1 MRFRFRGLAALVVV
15 VGFALNG
22 CSAMRERRWSYC
34 AVGGGLLGA
43 AVGAGAAG
51 SLVYEYEGDTGGSDE
66 ETAAAA
72 AGAAVGGAVVGTLL
86 GHMICDPQKE
96 APPLPVAPPPPAP
109 KPLPK
114 KISLSADTFFDF
126 DSAKLRP
133 LGEQRVEELVQGLKE
148 NPSVRVLVEGHTDS
162 IGTEK
167 YNQVLS
173 ERRANAVR
181 DYMVSRGIDAS
192 RISTRGYGELKP
204 IASNKTAEGRAKN
217 RRVDI
222 TTL

>member
-1 MRFRFRGLAALVVV
+1 MRFRGMAVLVLV

-22 CSAMRERRWSYC
+22 CSAMQERRWSYC
-34 AVGGGLLGA
+34 ALGGGLLGA
-43 AVGAGAAG
+43 AIGGGAAG
-51 SLVYEYEGDTGGSDE
+51 ALVNEYEAGNGGSDE

-72 AGAAVGGAVVGTLL
+72 AGAAVGGALVGTLL
-86 GHMICDPQKE
+86 GHVICDPQKE

-109 KPLPK
+109 LPK
-114 KISLSADTFFDF
+114 KISLSADTNFDF

-133 LGEQRVEELVQGLKE
+133 LGEQRVEGLVESLKK

-167 YNQVLS
+167 YNQRLS
-173 ERRANAVR
+173 ERRANSVR
-181 DYMVSRGIDAS
+181 DYMVSLGIDAS
-192 RISTRGYGELKP
+192 RITTRGYGEAKP
-204 IASNKTAEGRAKN
+204 IESNDTAEGRATN

-222 TTL
+222 MTP

>member
-1 MRFRFRGLAALVVV
+1 MRFRGVAALVV

-22 CSAMRERRWSYC
+22 CSAMQERRWSYC

-43 AVGAGAAG
+43 AVGAGTAG
-51 SLVYEYEGDTGGSDE
+51 ALVHEYEGGDGGSGE

-72 AGAAVGGAVVGTLL
+72 TGAAVGGAVVGTLL

-109 KPLPK
+109 LPK
-114 KISLSADTFFDF
+114 KISLSADTLFDF

-133 LGEQRVEELVQGLKE
+133 LGKQKVEELVEGLKE
-148 NPSVRVLVEGHTDS
+148 NPSVRVLVEGHTCS

-167 YNQVLS
+167 YNQKLS

-181 DYMVSRGIDAS
+181 DYMVSLGIGAS
-192 RISTRGYGELKP
+192 RITTRGYGESKP
-204 IASNKTAEGRAKN
+204 IESNNTAAGRAKN

>member
-1 MRFRFRGLAALVVV
+1 VCSRGVAALALVV
-15 VGFALNG
+15 GFVLSG
-22 CSAMRERRWSYC
+22 CSAMQERRWSYC

-51 SLVYEYEGDTGGSDE
+51 ALVNEYEAGNGGSDE
-66 ETAAAA
+66 EVVGAA
-72 AGAAVGGAVVGTLL
+72 AGAGVGGAILGTLL

-96 APPLPVAPPPPAP
+96 PPAAPPPPVATP
-109 KPLPK
+109 RPAPLPK
-114 KISLSADTFFDF
+114 KISLSADALFDF

-133 LGEQRVEELVQGLKE
+133 LGKQKLEELVEGLKE
-148 NPSVRVLVEGHTDS
+148 NPSASVLVEGHTCS

-167 YNQVLS
+167 YNQGLS

-181 DYMVSRGIDAS
+181 DYMVSLGIGTS
-192 RISTRGYGELKP
+192 RITTRGYGEAKP
-204 IASNKTAEGRAKN
+204 IESNKTAEGRSKN

-222 TTL
+222 TTF

>member
-1 MRFRFRGLAALVVV
+1 MRFRGMAALVVV

-22 CSAMRERRWSYC
+22 CSAMQERRWSYC

-43 AVGAGAAG
+43 AIGAGAAG
-51 SLVYEYEGDTGGSDE
+51 SLVNEYEAGNGGSDE
-66 ETAAAA
+66 EVVASAVG
-72 AGAAVGGAVVGTLL
+72 AGVGGAVLGTLL

-96 APPLPVAPPPPAP
+96 APAPPLPVATPRPA
-109 KPLPK
+109 PLPK
-114 KISLSADTFFDF
+114 KISLSADTYFDF

-133 LGEQRVEELVQGLKE
+133 LGEQKVEELVEGLKE
-148 NPSVRVLVEGHTDS
+148 NPSVKVLVEGHTCS

-167 YNQVLS
+167 YNQRLS

-181 DYMVSRGIDAS
+181 DYMESRGIDAS
-192 RISTRGYGELKP
+192 RITTRGYGEAKP
-204 IASNKTAEGRAKN
+204 IESNNTAEGRSKN

>member
-1 MRFRFRGLAALVVV
+1 MRFRGMAALVLV

-22 CSAMRERRWSYC
+22 CSAMQERRWSYC

-43 AVGAGAAG
+43 AIGAGAAG
-51 SLVYEYEGDTGGSDE
+51 SLVNEYEAGNGGSDE
-66 ETAAAA
+66 EVVAAA
-72 AGAAVGGAVVGTLL
+72 AGAGVGGAVLGTLL

-96 APPLPVAPPPPAP
+96 APPLPVAPPPPTP

-114 KISLSADTFFDF
+114 KISLSADTYFDF

-133 LGEQRVEELVQGLKE
+133 LGEQKVEELVEGLKE
-148 NPSVRVLVEGHTDS
+148 NPSVKVLVEGHTCS

-167 YNQVLS
+167 YNQGLS

-181 DYMVSRGIDAS
+181 DYMESRGIDAS
-192 RISTRGYGELKP
+192 RITTRGYGEAKP
-204 IASNKTAEGRAKN
+204 IESNNTAEGRSKN

>member
-1 MRFRFRGLAALVVV
+1 MRFRGVAVLVLV
-15 VGFALNG
+15 VGFVLSG
-22 CSAMRERRWSYC
+22 CSAMQERRWSYC

-51 SLVYEYEGDTGGSDE
+51 ALVNEYEAGNGGSDE
-66 ETAAAA
+66 EVVASAVG
-72 AGAAVGGAVVGTLL
+72 AGVGGAVLGTLL

-96 APPLPVAPPPPAP
+96 APAPPLPVATPRPA
-109 KPLPK
+109 PLPK
-114 KISLSADTFFDF
+114 KISLSADALFDF

-133 LGEQRVEELVQGLKE
+133 LGKQKVEELVEGLKE
-148 NPSVRVLVEGHTDS
+148 NPSVRVLVEGHTCS

-167 YNQVLS
+167 YNQKLS

-181 DYMVSRGIDAS
+181 DYMVSLGIGAS
-192 RISTRGYGELKP
+192 RITTRGYGESKP
-204 IASNKTAEGRAKN
+204 IESNNTAAGRAKN

>member
-1 MRFRFRGLAALVVV
+1 MRSRGVAALVLV

-22 CSAMRERRWSYC
+22 CSAMQERRWSYC
-34 AVGGGLLGA
+34 AVGGGLLGV

-51 SLVYEYEGDTGGSDE
+51 ALVHEYEGGDGGSNV
-66 ETAAAA
+66 ETAGAA
-72 AGAAVGGAVVGTLL
+72 AGAAVGGALAGTLL

-109 KPLPK
+109 LPK
-114 KISLSADTFFDF
+114 KISLSADTNFDF

-133 LGEQRVEELVQGLKE
+133 LGKQKVEELVEGLKE
-148 NPSVRVLVEGHTDS
+148 NPSVRVLVEGRTDS

-167 YNQVLS
+167 YNQRLS

-181 DYMVSRGIDAS
+181 DYMVSLGIGAS
-192 RISTRGYGELKP
+192 RITTRGYGEAKP
-204 IASNKTAEGRAKN
+204 IESNDTAEGRAKN

-222 TTL
+222 TTF

>member
-1 MRFRFRGLAALVVV
+1 MRSRGMAALVLV
-15 VGFALNG
+15 VGFVLSG
-22 CSAMRERRWSYC
+22 CSAMQERRWSYC

-51 SLVYEYEGDTGGSDE
+51 ALVNEYEAGNGGSDE
-66 ETAAAA
+66 EVVAAA
-72 AGAAVGGAVVGTLL
+72 AGAGVGGAVLGTLL
-86 GHMICDPQKE
+86 GHMICDPKKE

-114 KISLSADTFFDF
+114 KISLSADTLFDF

-133 LGEQRVEELVQGLKE
+133 LGKQKVEELVEGLKE
-148 NPSVRVLVEGHTDS
+148 NPSVSVLVEGHTCS

-167 YNQVLS
+167 YNQRLS

-181 DYMVSRGIDAS
+181 DYMVSLGIGAS
-192 RISTRGYGELKP
+192 RITTRGYGESKP
-204 IASNKTAEGRAKN
+204 IESNNTAEGRAKN